1 MAKSATAGELRTPI
15 RVFRPDKP
23 LDEHGQPKTDSE
35 GYPIVQWV
43 NVFGCGGVRHVKWEG
58 AWGREVYEARQAGVI
73 EPATVTMR
81 YTRAV
86 TPDCIVYKGDDPR
99 PYEIISGIND
109 VDERHQWIE
118 FKVQRKAVA
127 V

>member
-15 RVFRPDKP
+15 RVFRPDKT
-23 LDEHGQPKTDSE
+23 LDEHGKAQTDSE
-35 GYPIVQWV
+35 GYPIEREI
-43 NVFGCGGVRHVKWEG
+43 NVFGPGGVRHVKWES
-58 AWGREVYEARQAGVI
+58 AWGREVYEARQAGVT